1 MNYLRKWLIIS
12 LALSIV
18 SITAVMLFTISSGT
32 VTSLTHMNPIL
43 LFAAISFQFLSW
55 LAWGRRMQVMS
66 EALGRRIPF
75 KDAVAIVLSNL
86 FAASI
91 TPAHIG
97 GEVTRIQ
104 LLRRFNL
111 SVGDASAVVFGERM
125 LDALFLGMVAPI
137 GFILFQDKIKSNV
150 GLTTLFAAISI
161 IFFIIFFATLYAMAK
176 PKNLK
181 LIAANFRWLIMR
193 FRGERRTDEIL
204 NRVFQEIDIFHNSL
218 KIYLNEGKR
227 ALSKGF
233 VYTVT
238 FWMFQF
244 SIASLILVGFG
255 SQPWIIRSFFAQ
267 TVLMMIAMVP
277 LTPGNSGIAE
287 ISTASIYSTFISIS
301 ILGVFIITWRF
312 VSYYLNILVGGFVS
326 LKVLKDTQIL
336 EGTIEEVID
345 GIE

>member
-1 MNYLRKWLIIS
+1 MNNLRKWLIIS
-12 LALSIV
+12 LALSVV
-18 SITAVMLFTISSGT
+18 SITAVLLFTIGSNTIS
-32 VTSLTHMNPIL
+32 SLTHINPIL
-43 LFAAISFQFLSW
+43 LFAAIFFQLLSW
-55 LAWGRRMQVMS
+55 LVWGKRMQVMS
-66 EALGRRIPF
+66 EALSRRIPF

-91 TPAHIG
+91 TPAHVG

-104 LLRRFNL
+104 LLRRYNL

-150 GLTTLFAAISI
+150 GLTTLFAAISV
-161 IFFIIFFATLYAMAK
+161 IFFIIFFGTLYAMAK

-181 LIAANFRWLIMR
+181 SIATNFRWLILR
-193 FRGERRTDEIL
+193 FRGQKRTDEII
-204 NRVFQEIDIFHNSL
+204 NKVFQEIDIFHNSL
-218 KIYLNEGKR
+218 KIYLNNGKR

-233 VYTVT
+233 VYTIA
-238 FWMFQF
+238 FWTFQF

-287 ISTASIYSTFISIS
+287 ISTASIYSTFIGTS

-336 EGTIEEVID
+336 EGTVEEVID
-345 GIE
+345 EIE